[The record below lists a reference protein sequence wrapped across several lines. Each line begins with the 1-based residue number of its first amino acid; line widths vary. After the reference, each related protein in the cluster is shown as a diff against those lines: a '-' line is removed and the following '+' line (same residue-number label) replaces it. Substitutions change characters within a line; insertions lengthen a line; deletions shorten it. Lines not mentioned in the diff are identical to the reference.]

1 MIDDEI
7 HVNIYGRCEI
17 SLVREIGI
25 RSVDRGAPC
34 SSHGTPTRSRVR
46 NDAAERTRRR
56 RGQDGEGM
64 RPAGGGVGPNV
75 PSCQSRSPPPPLLSP
90 SSTVSCSDPIAVR
103 GQSTDSGMDWRV
115 VEVTLMLGE
124 AKFITSWGAETCV
137 WSPSHRL
144 LLLGPKPR
152 RPGVATSPSCEGG
165 EEQLRRRRHGRG
177 ERRCAVSPAAAA
189 PPF

>member
-1 MIDDEI
+1 MVAVRLVWFVKLGFGAWIVELHAPLMVLQPGVASGMTRQNEHADD
-7 HVNIYGRCEI
+7 
-17 SLVREIGI
+17 
-25 RSVDRGAPC
+25 GAKTAKEC
-34 SSHGTPTRSRVR
+34 
-46 NDAAERTRRR
+46 
-56 RGQDGEGM
+56 GQ
-64 RPAGGGVGPNV
+64 PAGAWV

-124 AKFITSWGAETCV
+124 AKFISTSWGAETCV